1 MVLSSVS
8 PGTSNRHQSSIRLS
22 TTTDTVVPVPT
33 APLTA
38 IEDGSSDDD
47 DDGHGDDAIVT
58 LKLRMMGEKN
68 DDGQHRAMN
77 MLTTVTQTV
86 IVGVEQVC

>member
-1 MVLSSVS
+1 M
-8 PGTSNRHQSSIRLS
+8 
-22 TTTDTVVPVPT
+22 PT

-58 LKLRMMGEKN
+58 LLKLRMMGEKN